1 MKIAD
6 EMKNKII
13 LTDLAIQSVHLFL
26 RQNGIT
32 NSDKIETSLNLDNQQ
47 NLSIN
52 ISIPNKG
59 LALNDIQI
67 MNHGWHYVH

>member
-13 LTDLAIQSVHLFL
+13 LTDLAVQSVQLFL

-59 LALNDIQI
+59 LVLNDIQI